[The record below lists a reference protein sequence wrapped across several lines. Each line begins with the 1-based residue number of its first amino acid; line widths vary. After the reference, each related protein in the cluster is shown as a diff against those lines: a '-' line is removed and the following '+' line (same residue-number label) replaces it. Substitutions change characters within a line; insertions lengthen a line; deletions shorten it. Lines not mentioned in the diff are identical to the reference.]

1 MSGGSDASGSPGAET
16 VNPSAPPMVPGEVL
30 PGGEPIV
37 LNAGASALDIQVTNT
52 ADRPIQVG
60 SHYHF
65 FEVNRALRFDRLA
78 GYGRRLDIAA
88 GAAVR
93 FEPGETRPVRL
104 IPLGG
109 SREVWGCNGLV
120 QGALDD
126 PGIRE
131 AALVRAREKGFADSA
146 ETGVSDA

>member
-1 MSGGSDASGSPGAET
+1 VTDDQPAIGASDVET
-16 VNPSAPPMVPGEVL
+16 ANDAAPLVPGEVL
-30 PGGEPIV
+30 PANESIV
-37 LNAGASALDIQVTNT
+37 LNAGASMIETPVTNT

-65 FEVNRALRFDRLA
+65 FEVNRALRFDRSA
-78 GYGRRLDIAA
+78 GYGRCLDIAA

-109 SREVWGCNGLV
+109 RREVWGCNGLV
-120 QGALDD
+120 QGALED
-126 PGIRE
+126 PGVKD
-131 AALVRAREKGFADSA
+131 AALARARERGFSNSA
-146 ETGVSDA
+146 ENDPTNA

>member
-1 MSGGSDASGSPGAET
+1 MAGNHDRYILADQPVE
-16 VNPSAPPMVPGEVL
+16 
-30 PGGEPIV
+30 
-37 LNAGASALDIQVTNT
+37 LNAGRHTATLTVTNT
-52 ADRPIQVG
+52 GDRPIQVG

-78 GYGRRLDIAA
+78 GYGRRLDVAA

-109 SREVWGCNGLV
+109 TREAWGFNGLV

-126 PGIRE
+126 P
-131 AALVRAREKGFADSA
+131 
-146 ETGVSDA
+146 